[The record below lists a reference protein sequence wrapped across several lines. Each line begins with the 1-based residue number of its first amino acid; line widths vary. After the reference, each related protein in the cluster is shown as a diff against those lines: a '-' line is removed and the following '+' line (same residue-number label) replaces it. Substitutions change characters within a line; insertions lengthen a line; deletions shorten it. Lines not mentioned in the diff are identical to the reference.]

1 MKQLIILIM
10 FMTSMT
16 SVFALQT
23 NVTQIDNTTF
33 LINVSND
40 IILDYMKVEVYDIS
54 SNVIDA
60 LEAFVTDSIE
70 YYIDYLPY
78 GNYSVFVTASDTM
91 TVPFEFKALIDMPI
105 NDTNITLPVNETNT
119 TNTTDPIVTPTP
131 SSGGGSRRKPVI
143 KVVEEEPKPV
153 VKPIQSKLS
162 TKPYWE
168 KLKQD
173 KPVEQP
179 VNVTV
184 EPVAEPIQ
192 EEIITPSCSD
202 SGLTNEQRT
211 SLGCKIDKP
220 NYAWRWVIGIILLLI
235 VLSTIGYLII
245 KPED

>member
-10 FMTSMT
+10 FMISLS
-16 SVFALQT
+16 SVMALQT

-40 IILDYMKVEVYDIS
+40 IVLDYMKIEVYDIS

-60 LEAFVTDSIE
+60 LEAFVTNSIE

-78 GNYSVFVTASDTM
+78 GNYSIFVTASDTM

-153 VKPIQSKLS
+153 VKPIANKLS

-168 KLKQD
+168 KLEQD

-179 VNVTV
+179 VNVIV
-184 EPVAEPIQ
+184 EPIKEVVKEIKSEPILQ
-192 EEIITPSCSD
+192 EETKVVSKNNNT
-202 SGLTNEQRT
+202 SGIVL
-211 SLGCKIDKP
+211 
-220 NYAWRWVIGIILLLI
+220 IILLVLFVI
-235 VLSTIGYLII
+235 VGLVIFFANRGND
-245 KPED
+245 EQM